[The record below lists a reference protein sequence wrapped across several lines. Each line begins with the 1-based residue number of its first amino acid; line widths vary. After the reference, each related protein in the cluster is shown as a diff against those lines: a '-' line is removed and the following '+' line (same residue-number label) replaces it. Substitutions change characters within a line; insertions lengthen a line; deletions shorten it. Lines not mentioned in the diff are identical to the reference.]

1 MSESL
6 VAPDLDPV
14 YNLYTGVFKPQV
26 VRLALLLDAIKQL
39 RLALAGLLIALL
51 LLPLGCAPAETTP
64 KTNPAIR
71 GSITSR
77 NPAGGQGGLVGSIL
91 VEGNIEGDT
100 QFDKASIAITSETQ
114 IFEQVEQERR
124 PATFEALQ
132 VGQKV
137 EAWFTGPVAESY
149 PVQAVAS
156 DIVILK

>member
-1 MSESL
+1 L
-6 VAPDLDPV
+6 RVL
-14 YNLYTGVFKPQV
+14 
-26 VRLALLLDAIKQL
+26 IKQL
-39 RLALAGLLIALL
+39 SLVLAGLLIGLL
-51 LLPLGCAPAETTP
+51 LLTVGCAPTETTP
-64 KTNPAIR
+64 KTSPAIR
-71 GSITSR
+71 GSITNR
-77 NPAGGQGGLVGSIL
+77 NAAGGQGGLVGSVL